1 MGPHGQARA
10 CAPKCLPSAKRLC
23 PGRRYSTQ
31 VWSSAKADKIY
42 LYSSFVSVISILK
55 LHYKS
60 GEEVKD
66 MAVSLKPATK
76 VSEGLKKMLNDAIA
90 REIQVSIQYMWQHV
104 QVMGV
109 KGVAVQDQFKQTAI
123 AEMKHAEKIAE
134 RLWYLEGTPTTKPA
148 LIKVGDSLKE
158 FLEFDVK
165 AEEEAITMYKGI
177 IEQAQKEGDVTTA
190 FIFKEI
196 LEDEEEHHDLFT
208 TMLEE
213 V

>member
-1 MGPHGQARA
+1 MN
-10 CAPKCLPSAKRLC
+10 
-23 PGRRYSTQ
+23 
-31 VWSSAKADKIY
+31 
-42 LYSSFVSVISILK
+42 
-55 LHYKS
+55 
-60 GEEVKD
+60 D
-66 MAVSLKPATK
+66 MTVSLAPATK
-76 VSEGLKKMLNDAIA
+76 VSEQLKEMLNQAIA

-109 KGVAVQDQFKQTAI
+109 KAVAVQDKFKSTAV

-134 RLWYLEGTPTTKPA
+134 RLWYLGGVPTTKPA
-148 LIKVGDSLKE
+148 SIEVGKSLKE
-158 FLEFDVK
+158 FLEFDTK
-165 AEEEAITMYKGI
+165 AELEAIEMYREI
-177 IEQAQKEGDVTTA
+177 IQLATKEKDVTTA

>member
-1 MGPHGQARA
+1 MSTHM
-10 CAPKCLPSAKRLC
+10 APVTKASNRL
-23 PGRRYSTQ
+23 
-31 VWSSAKADKIY
+31 K
-42 LYSSFVSVISILK
+42 
-55 LHYKS
+55 
-60 GEEVKD
+60 E
-66 MAVSLKPATK
+66 
-76 VSEGLKKMLNDAIA
+76 MLNDAIA
-90 REIQVSIQYMWQHV
+90 REIAVSIQYMWQHV
-104 QVMGV
+104 QVIGV
-109 KGVAVQDQFKQTAI
+109 KGIAVQNQFKQTAI

-148 LIKVGDSLKE
+148 AIEVGENLKE
-158 FLEFDVK
+158 FLELDAR
-165 AEEEAITMYKGI
+165 AEADAIVLYKKI